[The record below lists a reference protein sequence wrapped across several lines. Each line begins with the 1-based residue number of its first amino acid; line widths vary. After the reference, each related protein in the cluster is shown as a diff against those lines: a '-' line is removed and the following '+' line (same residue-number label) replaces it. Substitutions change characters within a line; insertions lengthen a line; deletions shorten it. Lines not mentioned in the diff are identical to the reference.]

1 MLNFPVPYP
10 DELIYSLV
18 ARAGIHLGLTSPK
31 QLLDEVF
38 ANRHVIATVDLP
50 NHLAPLVQL
59 LPESMGLDV
68 AGLTYLH
75 TLFPLYAPF
84 TTEERRRHCLE
95 QMAGDSQG
103 AIHLILGVAA
113 SRIKQSRAMRYCPQ
127 CLQNQR
133 SGHGEYYWQRQWQ
146 VMGADCCLVHG
157 GLLEANIERHAYHRH
172 QFVAASPLVCP
183 LQPQPVA
190 DARAIRITRQV
201 TTLLQRQPD
210 ISPSFSQWSAFYHQL
225 ANLVGCAKAR
235 HVNHQTIHE
244 LVMARWSADWLEQ
257 HGLALNN
264 DSGNWLQAIFR
275 KHRKSFSYLEHIV
288 VLDSLLPESWDM
300 DTVLG
305 EVQSIPTGI
314 YAFHPC
320 PPDKKSALSAE
331 YRVRW
336 QQLLESH
343 GVKQAR
349 LSHQALY
356 AWLYRHDRSWLLQFN
371 RQHHQGHAR
380 ENRRVDWPKRDR
392 KACRQLFHI
401 LNLHESKLDSPR
413 LSRNW
418 YLSKLPSGSMIE
430 KNLRSMPLTRLFF
443 QRYCEDITDYQI
455 RRLAL
460 AARSLVQS
468 ECSLRRW
475 RLLRL
480 AGLSDERL
488 TSLAD
493 DLLRDV
499 LEA

>member
-68 AGLTYLH
+68 ARLAYLH

-113 SRIKQSRAMRYCPQ
+113 SRIKQSRALRYCPQ

-146 VMGADCCLVHG
+146 VMGADSCLVHG

-183 LQPQPVA
+183 LLPQPVV
-190 DARAIRITRQV
+190 DAGVIRITRQV

-210 ISPSFSQWSAFYHQL
+210 TSPSFSQWSAFYHQL
-225 ANLVGCAKAR
+225 ANLVGGAKGMY
-235 HVNHQTIHE
+235 VKYETIYE
-244 LVMARWSADWLEQ
+244 LVMARWSANWLDQ

-305 EVQSIPTGI
+305 EVLSIPTDI
-314 YAFHPC
+314 HAFHPC
-320 PPDKKSALSAE
+320 PPDKKSSLSAG
-331 YRVRW
+331 YRARW

-356 AWLYRHDRSWLLQFN
+356 AWLYRHDRRWLLEFN
-371 RQHHQGHAR
+371 RQNHQSSVR
-380 ENRRVDWPKRDR
+380 ENQRVNWPQKDR
-392 KACRQLFHI
+392 VTCRQLLKI
-401 LNLHESKLDSPR
+401 LNVHEPSLDCPR
-413 LSRNW
+413 LSRRW
-418 YLSKLPSGSMIE
+418 FLSKLSSSAMIE
-430 KNLRSMPLTRLFF
+430 KNLRKMPLTSLFL
-443 QRYCEDITDYQI
+443 QRYCEDIADYQI

-460 AARSLVQS
+460 SARSLLQS
-468 ECSLRRW
+468 GHSLSRW

-499 LEA
+499 LGA

>member
-59 LPESMGLDV
+59 LPESMGRDV
-68 AGLTYLH
+68 ARLAYLH

-113 SRIKQSRAMRYCPQ
+113 SRIKQSRALRYCPQ

-146 VMGADCCLVHG
+146 VMGADSCLVHG

-183 LQPQPVA
+183 LLPQPVA
-190 DARAIRITRQV
+190 DAGVIRITRQV
-201 TTLLQRQPD
+201 TALLQRQPD
-210 ISPSFSQWSAFYHQL
+210 TSPSFSQWSAFYHQL
-225 ANLVGCAKAR
+225 ANLVGGAKGR
-235 HVNHQTIHE
+235 YVKYETIYE
-244 LVMARWSADWLEQ
+244 LVMARWPANWLDQ
-257 HGLALNN
+257 HGLALHN

-314 YAFHPC
+314 YAFHSC
-320 PPDKKSALSAE
+320 PQDGKICQSAG
-331 YRVRW
+331 YRARW

-356 AWLYRHDRSWLLQFN
+356 AWLYRHDRRWLLEFN
-371 RQHHQGHAR
+371 RQNHQSCVR
-380 ENRRVDWPKRDR
+380 ENQRV
-392 KACRQLFHI
+392 
-401 LNLHESKLDSPR
+401 
-413 LSRNW
+413 NW
-418 YLSKLPSGSMIE
+418 
-430 KNLRSMPLTRLFF
+430 
-443 QRYCEDITDYQI
+443 
-455 RRLAL
+455 
-460 AARSLVQS
+460 
-468 ECSLRRW
+468 
-475 RLLRL
+475 
-480 AGLSDERL
+480 
-488 TSLAD
+488 
-493 DLLRDV
+493 
-499 LEA
+499 

>member
-1 MLNFPVPYP
+1 MLNFPVPYQ

-68 AGLTYLH
+68 ARLAYLH

-113 SRIKQSRAMRYCPQ
+113 SRIKQSRALRYCPQ

-146 VMGADCCLVHG
+146 VMGADSCLVHG

-183 LQPQPVA
+183 LLSQPVA
-190 DARAIRITRQV
+190 DAYAIRITRQV
-201 TTLLQRQPD
+201 TALLQRQPD
-210 ISPSFSQWSAFYHQL
+210 TSPTFSQWSAFYHQL
-225 ANLVGCAKAR
+225 ANLVGCAKAK

-257 HGLALNN
+257 HGLALHN
-264 DSGNWLQAIFR
+264 DLGNWLQAIFR

-288 VLDSLLPESWDM
+288 VLDSLLPESWNM

-305 EVQSIPTGI
+305 EVQSTPTGI

-320 PPDKKSALSAE
+320 PPDKKSGLSAE
-331 YRVRW
+331 YRARW

-356 AWLYRHDRSWLLQFN
+356 AWLYRHDRSWVLEFN
-371 RQHHQGHAR
+371 RQHRQGYAR

-392 KACRQLFHI
+392 MACRQLLHI
-401 LNLHESKLDSPR
+401 LDRHELMLDSPR

-418 YLSKLPSGSMIE
+418 YLSKLPSGAMIE

-443 QRYCEDITDYQI
+443 QRYCEDITGYQI

-460 AARSLVQS
+460 AARLLVQTGH
-468 ECSLRRW
+468 SLRRW

-493 DLLRDV
+493 GLLRDV
-499 LEA
+499 LGA

>member
-18 ARAGIHLGLTSPK
+18 ARVGIHLGLTSPK

-50 NHLAPLVQL
+50 NHLAPLIQL

-68 AGLTYLH
+68 ACLAYRH
-75 TLFPLYAPF
+75 PLFPLYAPF

-113 SRIKQSRAMRYCPQ
+113 SRIKQSRALRYCPQ

-183 LQPQPVA
+183 LLPQPLA

-201 TTLLQRQPD
+201 ISLLQRQPD
-210 ISPSFSQWSAFYHQL
+210 TSPSFSQWSAFYHQL
-225 ANLVGCAKAR
+225 ANLVGCAKGR
-235 HVNHQTIHE
+235 YVKQETIHE
-244 LVMARWSADWLEQ
+244 LVMARWPADWLEQ
-257 HGLALNN
+257 HGLMLNN

-300 DTVLG
+300 ATVLD
-305 EVQSIPTGI
+305 EVQSIPTDI
-314 YAFHPC
+314 YAFDPC
-320 PPDKKSALSAE
+320 PPDEKNGQSVE
-331 YRVRW
+331 YRARW
-336 QQLLESH
+336 QQLLENH

-349 LSHQALY
+349 LSHQAFM
-356 AWLYRHDRSWLLQFN
+356 R
-371 RQHHQGHAR
+371 RQ
-380 ENRRVDWPKRDR
+380 
-392 KACRQLFHI
+392 
-401 LNLHESKLDSPR
+401 
-413 LSRNW
+413 
-418 YLSKLPSGSMIE
+418 
-430 KNLRSMPLTRLFF
+430 
-443 QRYCEDITDYQI
+443 
-455 RRLAL
+455 
-460 AARSLVQS
+460 
-468 ECSLRRW
+468 
-475 RLLRL
+475 
-480 AGLSDERL
+480 
-488 TSLAD
+488 
-493 DLLRDV
+493 
-499 LEA
+499 

>member
-68 AGLTYLH
+68 ARLAYRH

-113 SRIKQSRAMRYCPQ
+113 SRIKQSRALRYCPQ

-146 VMGADCCLVHG
+146 VMGADSCLVHG

-183 LQPQPVA
+183 LLPQPVA
-190 DARAIRITRQV
+190 DAHAIRITRQV
-201 TTLLQRQPD
+201 TALLQRQPD
-210 ISPSFSQWSAFYHQL
+210 TSPTFSQWSAFYHQL

-257 HGLALNN
+257 HGLALHN

-288 VLDSLLPESWDM
+288 VLDSLLPESWNIA
-300 DTVLG
+300 TVLD

-314 YAFHPC
+314 YGLHPV
-320 PPDKKSALSAE
+320 PQEEKSDQLVE
-331 YRVRW
+331 YRASW
-336 QQLLESH
+336 QQLLECH
-343 GVKQAR
+343 GVKLAR

-356 AWLYRHDRSWLLQFN
+356 AWLYRHDRRWLLEFN
-371 RQHHQGHAR
+371 RQHYQSRAR
-380 ENRRVDWPKRDR
+380 ENHRVDWPKRDR
-392 KACRQLFHI
+392 VTCRQLLKI
-401 LNLHESKLDSPR
+401 LSEQTWRLDSPR
-413 LSRNW
+413 LSMRW
-418 YLSKLPSGSMIE
+418 YLSRLPTGAMVEKKLS
-430 KNLRSMPLTRLFF
+430 KMPLTRLFF
-443 QRYCEDITDYQI
+443 KRYCEDITDYQV
-455 RRLAL
+455 RRLAFASGL
-460 AARSLVQS
+460 LVQK
-468 ECSLRRW
+468 EGTLRRW
-475 RLLRL
+475 RLLRV

-488 TSLAD
+488 TSMSER
-493 DLLRDV
+493 LLSDV
-499 LEA
+499 LED

>member
-68 AGLTYLH
+68 VRLAYLH

-103 AIHLILGVAA
+103 AIHLILGVVA
-113 SRIKQSRAMRYCPQ
+113 SRIKQSRALRYCPQ

-146 VMGADCCLVHG
+146 VMGADSCLVHG
-157 GLLEANIERHAYHRH
+157 ELLEANIERHAYHRH

-183 LQPQPVA
+183 LLPQPVA
-190 DARAIRITRQV
+190 DAHAIRITRQV
-201 TTLLQRQPD
+201 NALLQRQPD
-210 ISPSFSQWSAFYHQL
+210 TSPTFSQWSAFYHQL
-225 ANLVGCAKAR
+225 ANLVGCAKAK

-257 HGLALNN
+257 HGLALHN

-300 DTVLG
+300 VAVLD

-314 YAFHPC
+314 YAFDPC
-320 PPDKKSALSAE
+320 PPDKKSGLSAE

-356 AWLYRHDRSWLLQFN
+356 AWLYRHDRSWFLQFN

-380 ENRRVDWPKRDR
+380 DNLRVDWPKRDR
-392 KACRQLFHI
+392 MVCRQLLHI
-401 LNLHESKLDSPR
+401 LDQHELMLDSPR

-418 YLSKLPSGSMIE
+418 YLSKLLSGAMIE

-443 QRYCEDITDYQI
+443 QRYCEDITGYQI

-460 AARSLVQS
+460 AAGLLVQTGN
-468 ECSLRRW
+468 SLRRW

-499 LEA
+499 LGA

>member
-59 LPESMGLDV
+59 LPESMGRDV
-68 AGLTYLH
+68 TRLAYLH

-113 SRIKQSRAMRYCPQ
+113 SRIKQSRALRYCPQ

-146 VMGADCCLVHG
+146 VMGADSCLVHG

-183 LQPQPVA
+183 LLPQPVA
-190 DARAIRITRQV
+190 DACVMRITRQV

-210 ISPSFSQWSAFYHQL
+210 TSPSFSQWSAFYHQL
-225 ANLVGCAKAR
+225 ANLVGGAKGR
-235 HVNHQTIHE
+235 YVKYETIYE
-244 LVMARWSADWLEQ
+244 LVMARWPANWLDQ

-314 YAFHPC
+314 YAFHSC
-320 PPDKKSALSAE
+320 PQDGKICQSAE
-331 YRVRW
+331 YRTRW
-336 QQLLESH
+336 QLLLESN

-356 AWLYRHDRSWLLQFN
+356 AWLYRHDRRWLLEFN
-371 RQHHQGHAR
+371 RQNHQSSVR
-380 ENRRVDWPKRDR
+380 ENQRVNWPQKDR
-392 KACRQLFHI
+392 ATCRQLLKI
-401 LNLHESKLDSPR
+401 LNVHEPSLDCPR
-413 LSRNW
+413 LSRRW
-418 YLSKLPSGSMIE
+418 FLSKLSSSAMIE
-430 KNLRSMPLTRLFF
+430 KNLSKMPLTSLFL
-443 QRYCEDITDYQI
+443 QRYCEDIADYQI

-460 AARSLVQS
+460 YARSLVQS
-468 ECSLRRW
+468 GHSLSRW

-499 LEA
+499 LGD